1 MTLGRSTL
9 TIVGV
14 DLTSPLRSIAPGL
27 DSAVL
32 HVLAGTE
39 SGLSASQIARLASRG
54 TRVGQLPVLNRL
66 VEHGLVIAEP
76 ANRGFLYR
84 LNREHVLAE
93 PVLMAVRARVTILQ
107 RLTKAV
113 ATLRPEPVHVSVFG
127 SFARGDAG
135 PDSDLDLLIVTP
147 ADVAPDEDWSDQVQ
161 ALADQVLAW
170 TGNRMEQVTLT
181 VNRLRE
187 VVAAEEPV
195 AAAWLDEAVTVHGT
209 PLEVLVRDG
218 SPAATA
224 SPGRR

>member
-1 MTLGRSTL
+1 M
-9 TIVGV
+9 GV

-107 RLTKAV
+107 RLTQAV

-127 SFARGDAG
+127 SFARGEAG
-135 PDSDLDLLIVTP
+135 PDSDLDLLIDVGPEHSSWFPVGLIQDLEDLLGCHVDVVT
-147 ADVAPDEDWSDQVQ
+147 ES
-161 ALADQVLAW
+161 ALYHTIRDRVLA
-170 TGNRMEQVTLT
+170 
-181 VNRLRE
+181 
-187 VVAAEEPV
+187 
-195 AAAWLDEAVTVHGT
+195 EAR
-209 PLEVLVRDG
+209 PL
-218 SPAATA
+218 
-224 SPGRR
+224 